1 MKKTTKRK
9 PSYFER
15 FMAMT
20 PAQRDAEVAQYD
32 REFVPT
38 KPMSSTGKQLH
49 KRARRKPGRPRV
61 GQGAK
66 RLTITMERELIARA
80 DALAKRK
87 RWTRSQLFAQGVR
100 TLLKAG

>member
-1 MKKTTKRK
+1 MKKTTKRNS
-9 PSYFER
+9 SYFER

-20 PAQRDAEVAQYD
+20 PAQRDAEVAQFD

-38 KPMSSTGKQLH
+38 KPMSPAGKRLH
-49 KRARRKPGRPRV
+49 KRAQRKPGRPRV

-66 RLTITMERELIARA
+66 RLTITMERELVARA
-80 DALAKRK
+80 DAFAKRK
-87 RWTRSQLFAQGVR
+87 HLSRSELFAQGVR